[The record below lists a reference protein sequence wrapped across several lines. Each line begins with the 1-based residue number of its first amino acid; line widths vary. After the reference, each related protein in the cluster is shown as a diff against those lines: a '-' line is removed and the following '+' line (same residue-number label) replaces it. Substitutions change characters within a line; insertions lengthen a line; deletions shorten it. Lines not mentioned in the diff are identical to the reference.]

1 MQRYQLFGIT
11 VSCNATNS
19 LDSLCHA
26 QGIKQIKGK
35 GNMKTYMLF
44 SLEDKANQFKAE
56 QLKDEL
62 NMLGTATQASR
73 STRRASL
80 QVATILRLQYQWG
93 IANLIYS
100 ESWRRELSIG
110 IFMSRIRE
118 GGGGGSSDVV
128 IVFLGGG
135 LQFFWATPTEF
146 LTYHWKPQLN
156 PSRLAPFLSKL
167 GKRGDLWTFPKV
179 RGTCTRCR
187 PGVES
192 SQWSSN

>member
-1 MQRYQLFGIT
+1 MQHYQLFGFT

-80 QVATILRLQYQWG
+80 QVATILRLQYQ
-93 IANLIYS
+93 
-100 ESWRRELSIG
+100 
-110 IFMSRIRE
+110 
-118 GGGGGSSDVV
+118 
-128 IVFLGGG
+128 
-135 LQFFWATPTEF
+135 
-146 LTYHWKPQLN
+146 
-156 PSRLAPFLSKL
+156 
-167 GKRGDLWTFPKV
+167 
-179 RGTCTRCR
+179 
-187 PGVES
+187 
-192 SQWSSN
+192 